1 MSYVRHAILPALGAV
16 TIATLIVATIAIG
29 AQTPPTEQDGVFSD
43 AQAMRGQ
50 TLYTQRCAGCH
61 GPKLE
66 GAQAPALTGEAFT
79 AKFRMEP
86 LSALFIQIRYAMP
99 PRTPPRTP
107 PQTPSATPQGT
118 EARTELT
125 NEQGAD
131 LVAHIL
137 KSNGFPAG
145 KT

>member
-1 MSYVRHAILPALGAV
+1 MIRSVGR
-16 TIATLIVATIAIG
+16 ATLATSALVLLLVTSVSID
-29 AQTPPTEQDGVFSD
+29 AQAPQRTVQDGVYSD
-43 AQAMRGQ
+43 AQATRGQ
-50 TLYTQRCAGCH
+50 ALYAQRCAGCH

-79 AKFRMEP
+79 AKARMEP

-137 KSNGFPAG
+137 KRSEERRGG
-145 KT
+145 K